1 MKKVQK
7 VNDLRRIYVEGKLN
21 AMFRILGNGVQ
32 FDIMDLAKIDK
43 EAKAI
48 LLAGGAMA
56 NAAVA
61 MQAAIAIYRVN

>member
-1 MKKVQK
+1 MKKAQK
-7 VNDLRRIYVEGKLN
+7 IVEN
-21 AMFRILGNGVQ
+21 QINNMFRILGNGVQ
-32 FDIMDLAKIDK
+32 FNIMDLAKIDK

-61 MQAAIAIYRVN
+61 MQAAIAVYRVN

>member
-1 MKKVQK
+1 
-7 VNDLRRIYVEGKLN
+7 
-21 AMFRILGNGVQ
+21 MFRILGNGVQ
-32 FDIMDLAKIDK
+32 FNIMDLAKIDK